1 VAAVFEHDAA
11 IHHSL
16 LEFVCSLLP
25 YPLAL
30 ITLLLLLVQLL
41 LISLPQDVLERRRSS
56 VRGVLES
63 EQIHLQE
70 GTLDLVPRF
79 ISEWKGEPKR

>member
-1 VAAVFEHDAA
+1 MEAAVEHDAA

-16 LEFVCSLLP
+16 LEIVCSLLP

-41 LISLPQDVLERRRSS
+41 PISLPQDVLERRRNN
-56 VRGVLES
+56 VREVLES
-63 EQIHLQE
+63 ELSFL
-70 GTLDLVPRF
+70 GLFRSSL
-79 ISEWKGEPKR
+79 SY